1 MTNEPG
7 RADRAE
13 PTFIDVL
20 EHIGSGGVI
29 VDRSEP
35 QRARPRERIT
45 SRSDDERERTR
56 SETRDRRGR
65 S

>member
-20 EHIGSGGVI
+20 EHIGSGGVT

-35 QRARPRERIT
+35 QRARPGERIT
-45 SRSDDERERTR
+45 SQSAEERERTR
-56 SETRDRRGR
+56 PHTRDRRGR
-65 S
+65 G